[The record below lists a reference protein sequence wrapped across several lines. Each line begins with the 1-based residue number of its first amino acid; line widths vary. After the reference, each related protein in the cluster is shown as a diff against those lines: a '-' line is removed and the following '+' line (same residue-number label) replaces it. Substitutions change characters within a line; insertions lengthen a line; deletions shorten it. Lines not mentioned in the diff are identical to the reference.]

1 MTLGVALPLGD
12 SVCVSDGVTVL
23 LCVPVSLGVSV
34 SVTLGLPLPLL
45 DCVCVSDGVDVL
57 ESVIDSLGVAVVD
70 AVAVRLL
77 L

>member
-1 MTLGVALPLGD
+1 M
-12 SVCVSDGVTVL
+12 L